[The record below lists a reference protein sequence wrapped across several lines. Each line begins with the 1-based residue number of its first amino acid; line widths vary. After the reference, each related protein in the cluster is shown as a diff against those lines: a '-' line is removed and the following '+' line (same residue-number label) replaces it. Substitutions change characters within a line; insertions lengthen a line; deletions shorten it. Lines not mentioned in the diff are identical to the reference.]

1 MERLGHLLA
10 RNSRSTTVGISETVL
25 AALIGASAT
34 MVTAMFHLVSSF
46 KSQSTDRRVKGSGIK
61 SLLWMLAL
69 MLASAV
75 GGFAFAEYRSQETR
89 DETHAL
95 RMEMRQQLQ
104 TIIAATTRIEQGRGG
119 GADDE
124 GRRGVEGVATVV
136 NLPACKGAQVGFAT
150 DHPNCAE
157 QDAVQVSVCT
167 PMPANAKV
175 TSAEFFSRPD
185 DSQQAWSDARVTPG
199 QDIGGGRFAV
209 TPVERPDAD
218 GTKQVCYSFAHWN
231 SQKGRTLRVLV
242 KYAM

>member
-1 MERLGHLLA
+1 M
-10 RNSRSTTVGISETVL
+10 GISETVL

-46 KSQSTDRRVKGSGIK
+46 KSQSTDRRVKGSGVK

-75 GGFAFAEYRSQETR
+75 GGFAYAEFRSQETR

-104 TIIAATTRIEQGRGG
+104 TIIAATTRIEQSRGG
-119 GADDE
+119 ISGDSD
-124 GRRGVEGVATVV
+124 GRRGVDGVATVV
-136 NLPACKGAQVGFAT
+136 NLPACKAAQVGFAT

-175 TSAEFFSRPD
+175 TSTEFFSRPD
-185 DSQQAWSDARVTPG
+185 DSQQAWNDARVTPG
-199 QDIGGGRFAV
+199 QDIGGGRFSV
-209 TPVERPDAD
+209 TPVERPDSD
-218 GTKQVCYSFAHWN
+218 GTKQVCYAFSHWN

-242 KYAM
+242 KYSA

>member
-1 MERLGHLLA
+1 M
-10 RNSRSTTVGISETVL
+10 GISETVL

-46 KSQSTDRRVKGSGIK
+46 KSQSTDRRVKGSGVK

-75 GGFAFAEYRSQETR
+75 GGFAYAEFRSQETR

-104 TIIAATTRIEQGRGG
+104 TIIAATTRIEQSRGG
-119 GADDE
+119 GPGDND
-124 GRRGVEGVATVV
+124 GRRGTDGVATVV

-175 TSAEFFSRPD
+175 TSTEFFSRPD
-185 DSQQAWSDARVTPG
+185 DSQQAWNDARVTPG
-199 QDIGGGRFAV
+199 QDIGGGRFSV
-209 TPVERPDAD
+209 TPVERPDSD
-218 GTKQVCYSFAHWN
+218 GTKQVCYAFSHWN

-242 KYAM
+242 KYSA

>member
-1 MERLGHLLA
+1 
-10 RNSRSTTVGISETVL
+10 VGISETVL

-46 KSQSTDRRVKGSGIK
+46 KSQGTDRRTKGGGVK

-75 GGFAFAEYRSQETR
+75 GGFAYAEYRSQETR

-95 RMEMRQQLQ
+95 RMELRQQLQ
-104 TIIAATTRIEQGRGG
+104 TIIAATTRIEQGHGSVSG
-119 GADDE
+119 NSD
-124 GRRGVEGVATVV
+124 GRRGADGVATVV

-150 DHPNCAE
+150 DRPNCAE
-157 QDAVQVSVCT
+157 QDAVQVALCT

-185 DSQQAWSDARVTPG
+185 DSQQAWNDARVTPG

-209 TPVERPDAD
+209 APVERPDSD
-218 GTKQVCYSFAHWN
+218 GTKQVCYAFSHWN

-242 KYAM
+242 KYGV

>member
-1 MERLGHLLA
+1 
-10 RNSRSTTVGISETVL
+10 VGISETVL

-61 SLLWMLAL
+61 SLLWMVAL

-104 TIIAATTRIEQGRGG
+104 AIMAATTRIEQSRGG
-119 GADDE
+119 GSGDND
-124 GRRGVEGVATVV
+124 GRRGTDGVATVV
-136 NLPACKGAQVGFAT
+136 SLPACKGGQVGFAT

-175 TSAEFFSRPD
+175 TSAEFFSRAD
-185 DSQQAWSDARVTPG
+185 DSQQPWNDARVTPG

-209 TPVERPDAD
+209 TPIERTDSD
-218 GTKQVCYSFAHWN
+218 GTKQVCYGFAHWN

-242 KYAM
+242 KYGV

>member
-1 MERLGHLLA
+1 M
-10 RNSRSTTVGISETVL
+10 GISETVL

-46 KSQSTDRRVKGSGIK
+46 KSQSTDRRVKGSGVK

-75 GGFAFAEYRSQETR
+75 GGFAYAEFRSQETR

-104 TIIAATTRIEQGRGG
+104 TIIAATTRIEQSRGG
-119 GADDE
+119 ISGDSD
-124 GRRGVEGVATVV
+124 GRRGVDGVATVV

-175 TSAEFFSRPD
+175 TSTEFFSRPD
-185 DSQQAWSDARVTPG
+185 DSQQAWNDARVTPG
-199 QDIGGGRFAV
+199 QDIGGGRFSV
-209 TPVERPDAD
+209 TPVERPDSD
-218 GTKQVCYSFAHWN
+218 GTKQVCYAFSHWN

-242 KYAM
+242 KYSA